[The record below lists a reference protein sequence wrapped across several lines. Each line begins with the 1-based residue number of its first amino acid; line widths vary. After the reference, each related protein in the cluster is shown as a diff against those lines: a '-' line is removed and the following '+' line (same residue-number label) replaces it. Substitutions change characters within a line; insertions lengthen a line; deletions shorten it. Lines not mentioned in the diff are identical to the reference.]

1 MHTRRQRSLI
11 SLIKGNLSP
20 LPPLLSPFATM
31 RWLLANSTKIL
42 YRDRSTERELYTS
55 SRAWIYWMQAS
66 VRGEERER
74 LLIGRTRLRGEM
86 RYLSLQPVFEY
97 NKMDWFRDLRC
108 NFNYNYRR
116 STGNI
121 EKVELKSGNFGDRSA
136 WFKLFYPIVRGSK
149 RYIIRGGSSRWLIE
163 SFVEF
168 ETIRQSIIDVLHTCI
183 YHPNIPKQAP
193 LLIPYPRFAV
203 VAANNSKNVPPHR
216 MKKKERERWRR
227 KGKEG
232 EEEEKLLSRQSWA
245 NISMRRNRAS
255 GQGSHFTS
263 YLCGWIKLYTDLG
276 RLCLSLL
283 SFFSTVSFFIF
294 YFFFGC
300 FSLLFFPA
308 LPLLCYAQSF
318 AHRVLTSE
326 HILTLLRKQ
335 YSCTGLRWIYC
346 WFRDN
351 LCDRAA
357 RPHFNR
363 ELFSSGWQALHQSA
377 FI

>member
-1 MHTRRQRSLI
+1 MHTRRQRLRSLI

-149 RYIIRGGSSRWLIE
+149 RYIIRGGG
-163 SFVEF
+163 
-168 ETIRQSIIDVLHTCI
+168 DDH
-183 YHPNIPKQAP
+183 
-193 LLIPYPRFAV
+193 
-203 VAANNSKNVPPHR
+203 
-216 MKKKERERWRR
+216 
-227 KGKEG
+227 
-232 EEEEKLLSRQSWA
+232 
-245 NISMRRNRAS
+245 
-255 GQGSHFTS
+255 
-263 YLCGWIKLYTDLG
+263 D
-276 RLCLSLL
+276 
-283 SFFSTVSFFIF
+283 
-294 YFFFGC
+294 
-300 FSLLFFPA
+300 
-308 LPLLCYAQSF
+308 
-318 AHRVLTSE
+318 
-326 HILTLLRKQ
+326 
-335 YSCTGLRWIYC
+335 
-346 WFRDN
+346 D
-351 LCDRAA
+351 
-357 RPHFNR
+357 
-363 ELFSSGWQALHQSA
+363 
-377 FI
+377 

>member
-1 MHTRRQRSLI
+1 
-11 SLIKGNLSP
+11 
-20 LPPLLSPFATM
+20 M

-74 LLIGRTRLRGEM
+74 LLIGRTGLRGEM
-86 RYLSLQPVFEY
+86 RYLSLHPVFEY

-121 EKVELKSGNFGDRSA
+121 EKVELKRGNFGDRSA

-294 YFFFGC
+294 YFFLVVSPSS
-300 FSLLFFPA
+300 FSLPSPFFVTLNPSHTGFSLASTYWRYCANSTAAPGSDEYIVDSATIYATVPPDHISIANYSAPA
-308 LPLLCYAQSF
+308 DKHSIKVHSY
-318 AHRVLTSE
+318 
-326 HILTLLRKQ
+326 K
-335 YSCTGLRWIYC
+335 
-346 WFRDN
+346 
-351 LCDRAA
+351 
-357 RPHFNR
+357 
-363 ELFSSGWQALHQSA
+363 
-377 FI
+377 